1 MSSIFFIGT
10 ASSTINRR
18 TKYVS
23 IRKKNEFIFI
33 FFYFRNFEHL
43 IKDFE
48 NKWNTCLSQ
57 LNTPKTTNVIPL
69 TPVVNDLTNVCQQLN
84 QQNVQM
90 QQQLSTI
97 TNRIQNMQTKV
108 NN

>member
-1 MSSIFFIGT
+1 MSSTFFVGT

-33 FFYFRNFEHL
+33 FYFRNFEHL

-48 NKWNTCLSQ
+48 NKWNTRLSQ
-57 LNTPKTTNVIPL
+57 LNTPKTANVIPL

-84 QQNVQM
+84 QQNVRM

-97 TNRIQNMQTKV
+97 TNRIKNMQTKV
-108 NN
+108 DN